1 MREEWNFP
9 EMQHFAVKVV
19 CKDDSGHETIGSGTV
34 VVDDGH
40 FYVLTAGHCICYKT
54 DEDYVLY
61 DEQEIS
67 IMQYSDSKETLLPVQ
82 KIVICDNGEKD
93 YAVLEIGK
101 IEDGFDYVN
110 KVKRGN
116 MIIPNDTFSF
126 VGYTTVATKGRI
138 FCVTKVGDHCLHLT
152 DLQIDGQLCT
162 GEELS
167 SGCSGAGI
175 FLYRHSR
182 YYMLGYLTEIRD
194 KTAAYSD
201 FLWNDEGIFDS
212 VLSVDSRDDITIDL
226 IQKWDKLDE
235 ESNKQVVIGKLNEEH
250 SEWMD
255 NLNRKCSV
263 LFPGEEKCKLSAFLN
278 DYISGELRFMGLKN
292 SNPTFDDELQKLL
305 ERGFEKK
312 TKKMPTIYENSEF
325 ALQNLYK
332 LEEFLIDLIKN
343 EFPEDNKELDISNS
357 YVDYQLA
364 YRLLNCSLE
373 FKKS

>member
-9 EMQHFAVKVV
+9 EMQHFSVKVV

-67 IMQYSDSKETLLPVQ
+67 IMQYLDSKETLLPVQ

-93 YAVLEIGK
+93 YAVLEIEK

-110 KVKRGN
+110 KVKRAR
-116 MIIPNDTFSF
+116 MIISNGTFLF
-126 VGYTTVATKGRI
+126 VGYTKVASKGRFFTVA
-138 FCVTKVGDHCLHLT
+138 KVGEHCLHLK

-201 FLWNDEGIFDS
+201 FLWNDEDVFDS

>member
-1 MREEWNFP
+1 
-9 EMQHFAVKVV
+9 
-19 CKDDSGHETIGSGTV
+19 
-34 VVDDGH
+34 
-40 FYVLTAGHCICYKT
+40 
-54 DEDYVLY
+54 
-61 DEQEIS
+61 
-67 IMQYSDSKETLLPVQ
+67 
-82 KIVICDNGEKD
+82 
-93 YAVLEIGK
+93 
-101 IEDGFDYVN
+101 
-110 KVKRGN
+110 
-116 MIIPNDTFSF
+116 
-126 VGYTTVATKGRI
+126 
-138 FCVTKVGDHCLHLT
+138 
-152 DLQIDGQLCT
+152 
-162 GEELS
+162 
-167 SGCSGAGI
+167 
-175 FLYRHSR
+175 
-182 YYMLGYLTEIRD
+182 MLGYLTEIRD
-194 KTAAYSD
+194 ETAAYSD
-201 FLWNDEGIFDS
+201 FLWNDEDVFDS

-312 TKKMPTIYENSEF
+312 TKKMPTIYENPEF

>member
-19 CKDDSGHETIGSGTV
+19 CKDDSGHVTIGSGTV

-40 FYVLTAGHCICYKT
+40 FYVLTAGHCICYKE

-67 IMQYSDSKETLLPVQ
+67 IMQYSDSKETLYPIQ
-82 KIVICDNGEKD
+82 KIVRYDYGEND
-93 YAVLEIGK
+93 YAVLEIEK

-110 KVKRGN
+110 KVKRAR
-116 MIIPNDTFSF
+116 MIISNGTFLF
-126 VGYTTVATKGRI
+126 VGYTKVASKGRI
-138 FCVTKVGDHCLHLT
+138 FTVAKVGDHCLHLK

-162 GEELS
+162 GKELS

-175 FLYRHSR
+175 FLFRHSR
-182 YYMLGYLTEIRD
+182 YYLLGYLTEIRD
-194 KTAAYSD
+194 ETAAYSD
-201 FLWNDEGIFDS
+201 FLWNDEDVFDN

-250 SEWMD
+250 SVWMD

>member
-19 CKDDSGHETIGSGTV
+19 CKDDFGHETIGSGTI
-34 VVDDGH
+34 VVDNGH

-67 IMQYSDSKETLLPVQ
+67 IMQYSDSKETLFPVQ
-82 KIVICDNGEKD
+82 KIVICNYGEKD

-126 VGYTTVATKGRI
+126 VGYTTIATKGRI
-138 FCVTKVGDHCLHLT
+138 FSVTKVGDHCLHLK
-152 DLQIDGQLCT
+152 DLQIDGQLCS

-175 FLYRHSR
+175 FLFRHSR

-194 KTAAYSD
+194 ETAAYSD
-201 FLWNDEGIFDS
+201 FLWDDEDVFDS

-226 IQKWDKLDE
+226 IQEWDKLDE
-235 ESNKQVVIGKLNEEH
+235 ESNKQVAIGKLNEEH

>member
-67 IMQYSDSKETLLPVQ
+67 IMQYSDSKETLFPVQ

-101 IEDGFDYVN
+101 IEDGFDYEN
-110 KVKRGN
+110 KVKRAR
-116 MIIPNDTFSF
+116 MIISNGTFLF
-126 VGYTTVATKGRI
+126 VGYTKVASKGRFFTVA
-138 FCVTKVGDHCLHLT
+138 KVGEHCLHLK

-201 FLWNDEGIFDS
+201 FLWNDEGVFDS

-278 DYISGELRFMGLKN
+278 DYISGELESVN
-292 SNPTFDDELQKLL
+292 
-305 ERGFEKK
+305 
-312 TKKMPTIYENSEF
+312 
-325 ALQNLYK
+325 
-332 LEEFLIDLIKN
+332 
-343 EFPEDNKELDISNS
+343 
-357 YVDYQLA
+357 
-364 YRLLNCSLE
+364 
-373 FKKS
+373 

>member
-110 KVKRGN
+110 KVKRAR
-116 MIIPNDTFSF
+116 MIISNGTFLF
-126 VGYTTVATKGRI
+126 VGYPKVASKGRFFTVA
-138 FCVTKVGDHCLHLT
+138 KVGEHCLHLK

-201 FLWNDEGIFDS
+201 FLWNDEDVFDS

-235 ESNKQVVIGKLNEEH
+235 ESNKQMVIGKLNEEH

-263 LFPGEEKCKLSAFLN
+263 LFPGEEKCKLSSFLN

>member
-1 MREEWNFP
+1 
-9 EMQHFAVKVV
+9 
-19 CKDDSGHETIGSGTV
+19 
-34 VVDDGH
+34 
-40 FYVLTAGHCICYKT
+40 
-54 DEDYVLY
+54 
-61 DEQEIS
+61 
-67 IMQYSDSKETLLPVQ
+67 MQYSDSKETLLPVQ

-110 KVKRGN
+110 KVKRAR
-116 MIIPNDTFSF
+116 MIISNGTFLF
-126 VGYTTVATKGRI
+126 VGYTKVASKGRFFTVA
-138 FCVTKVGDHCLHLT
+138 KVGEQCLHLK
-152 DLQIDGQLCT
+152 DLQIDGQICT

-201 FLWNDEGIFDS
+201 FLWNDEGVFDS

-263 LFPGEEKCKLSAFLN
+263 LFPGEEKCKLSVFLN

>member
-19 CKDDSGHETIGSGTV
+19 CKDDSGHETIGSGTI
-34 VVDDGH
+34 VVDNGH

-67 IMQYSDSKETLLPVQ
+67 IMQYSDSKETLFPVQ
-82 KIVICDNGEKD
+82 KIVICNYGEKD

-126 VGYTTVATKGRI
+126 VGYTTIATKGRI
-138 FCVTKVGDHCLHLT
+138 FSVTKVGDHCLHLK
-152 DLQIDGQLCT
+152 DLQIDGQLCS

-175 FLYRHSR
+175 FLFRHSR

-194 KTAAYSD
+194 ETAAYSD
-201 FLWNDEGIFDS
+201 FLWNDEDVFDS

-226 IQKWDKLDE
+226 IQEWDKLDE
-235 ESNKQVVIGKLNEEH
+235 ESNKQVAIGKLNEEH

-343 EFPEDNKELDISNS
+343 EFPEDNKELDISNNT
-357 YVDYQLA
+357 A
-364 YRLLNCSLE
+364 LN
-373 FKKS
+373 

>member
-34 VVDDGH
+34 VVNDGH

-67 IMQYSDSKETLLPVQ
+67 IMQYSDSKETLLPLQ

-110 KVKRGN
+110 KVKRAR
-116 MIIPNDTFSF
+116 MIISNGTFLF
-126 VGYTTVATKGRI
+126 VGYTKVASKGRFFTVA
-138 FCVTKVGDHCLHLT
+138 KVGEHCLHLK

-201 FLWNDEGIFDS
+201 FLWNDEDVFDS

-226 IQKWDKLDE
+226 IQEWDKLDE
-235 ESNKQVVIGKLNEEH
+235 ESNKQVAIGKLNEEH

-263 LFPGEEKCKLSAFLN
+263 LFPGEEKRKLSAFLN

-312 TKKMPTIYENSEF
+312 TNKMPTIYENSEF

-332 LEEFLIDLIKN
+332 LQEFLIDLIKN